1 MQLEFVMGK
10 ISYGMAV
17 GNYLPYSETFIYE
30 QIQKGARYAP
40 VVLARGQVPTRE
52 LFPYK
57 DVIPLSSMAAMKY
70 FLFRRS
76 ADFDRAVEEYGL
88 RFIHAHFGTN
98 GALVAPIAF
107 RHKIPLAVSYHGVDV
122 GVLMGKRIPANYW
135 FYKRIYRDPFDK
147 ASLLLPASEELAN
160 CLVDL
165 GAPADKIKVHR
176 LGVNLDRFRSVPR
189 GDGPAR
195 FIMIGRLVEKK
206 GFDYG
211 IRAFAKV
218 AGSVSGVSLTI
229 VGEGVCKSRL
239 QSLVAELHVES
250 SVHFAGKVPSDKM
263 PAYLEQFDVLVAPCV
278 VAKNNDRDSGLIV
291 LKEAG
296 ATGMASIGTYCGGLP
311 EIIDHGNT
319 GLLVDQRNVDQLAD
333 AMMALAENSSLRRE
347 YGLAA
352 RAKMEREYDS
362 VIQNQKLEALF
373 DSLI

>member
-1 MQLEFVMGK
+1 MGK
-10 ISYGMAV
+10 IPYGMAV

-57 DVIPLSSMAAMKY
+57 DVVPLSQAAALNY

-76 ADFDRAVEEYGL
+76 GDFDRAVREHNL

-98 GALVAPIAF
+98 GALVAPTAR
-107 RHKIPLAVSYHGVDV
+107 RHNIPLAVSYHGVDV
-122 GVLMGKRIPANYW
+122 GVLMGKHVPVNYW
-135 FYKRIYRDPFDK
+135 FYKRIFKDAFET

-165 GAPADKIKVHR
+165 GAPADKIKIHR
-176 LGVNLDRFRSVPR
+176 LGVNLDRFRVVPR
-189 GDGPAR
+189 GDGPAK

-211 IRAFAKV
+211 IKAFAKV
-218 AGSVSGVSLTI
+218 AGSVPGVTLTI
-229 VGEGVCKSRL
+229 VGEGACKEQL
-239 QSLVAELHVES
+239 KALVAELHVEN
-250 SVHFAGKVPSDKM
+250 SVVFAGKIPADKM
-263 PAYLEQFDVLVAPCV
+263 PAYLEQFDALVAPCV

-311 EIIDHGNT
+311 EIIDHGKT

-333 AMMALAENSSLRRE
+333 AMMALAENPALRRE

-352 RAKMEREYDS
+352 RAKMEAEYDS
-362 VIQNQKLEALF
+362 VIQNGKLEELF
-373 DSLI
+373 DKYCG